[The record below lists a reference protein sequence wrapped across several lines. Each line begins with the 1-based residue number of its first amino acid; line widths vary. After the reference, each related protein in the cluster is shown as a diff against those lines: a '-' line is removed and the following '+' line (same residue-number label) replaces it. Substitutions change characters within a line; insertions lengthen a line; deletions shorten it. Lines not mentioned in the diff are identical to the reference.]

1 MNQAKNQTYK
11 FCPRCTKPLAL
22 GAVDEGP
29 PRLRCPDSACG
40 FVHWDNP
47 VPVVAA
53 VVEHEGEVI
62 LARNRMWP
70 PKMFALIT
78 GFLEKDDPDPASGV
92 LREVEEELGLKGRVA
107 GFIGHYPFQRMNQI
121 IIAYHVVAAG
131 DIVLGEELVE
141 YKKVAPEQLRP
152 WPAATGLALRD
163 WMIRRGLT
171 PLPFENEP
179 IRAIYKL
186 RVIDDRLATAGQPTA
201 EQFRAVR
208 SGGYQAVIN
217 LLPADS
223 KWAVA
228 GEQAAVEEQGLRYH
242 HLPVVWEAPTA
253 DDFTRFCALMQ
264 AESGSRLFVHC
275 AANLRV
281 SAFVFLYR
289 VLRLGVSRE
298 VAERDL
304 LAVWQPDE
312 VWSQFIEARLAEQL

>member
-1 MNQAKNQTYK
+1 MTQTFK
-11 FCPRCTKPLAL
+11 FCPRCTKPLAI
-22 GAVDEGP
+22 GSVDEGP
-29 PRLRCPDSACG
+29 PRLRCPDTSCG

-53 VVEHEGEVI
+53 IVEHEGEVI
-62 LARNRMWP
+62 LARNRLWP

-92 LREVEEELGLKGRVA
+92 LREVDEELGLKGRVTE
-107 GFIGHYPFQRMNQI
+107 FIGHYPFQRMNQI

-131 DIVLGEELVE
+131 EIVLGEELVE
-141 YKKVAPEQLRP
+141 YKKVPPDQLRP

-179 IRAIYKL
+179 IKQIQNL
-186 RVIDDRLATAGQPTA
+186 RVIDDRLATAGQPSA

-208 SGGYQAVIN
+208 SGGYQSVIN

-223 KWAVA
+223 ISAVP

-242 HLPVVWEAPTA
+242 YLPVVWEAPTA
-253 DDFTRFCALMQ
+253 EDFARFCALMH
-264 AESGSRLFVHC
+264 AESDRRIFVHC
-275 AANLRV
+275 AVNKRA

-289 VLRLGVSRE
+289 VLRLGVAYE
-298 VAERDL
+298 VAARDL
-304 LAVWQPDE
+304 LAVWQPDA
-312 VWSQFIEARLAEQL
+312 VWNRFIEERLAAAA

>member
-1 MNQAKNQTYK
+1 MSQTFK
-11 FCPRCTKPLAL
+11 FCPRCTKPLAM
-22 GAVDEGP
+22 GEVDQPP
-29 PRLRCPDSACG
+29 PRLRCPDSSCG

-53 VVEHEGEVI
+53 VVEHEGQVI

-107 GFIGHYPFQRMNQI
+107 EFIGHYPFQRMNQI

-131 DIVLGEELVE
+131 EIVLGEELVE

-171 PLPFENEP
+171 PQPFENEAVK
-179 IRAIYKL
+179 AIPQL
-186 RVIDDRLATAGQPTA
+186 RVIDDRLATAGQPSA
-201 EQFRAVR
+201 EQFWAVR
-208 SGGYQAVIN
+208 SAGYQTVIN

-223 KWAVA
+223 KWAVPQ
-228 GEQAAVEEQGLRYH
+228 ESAAVAEQGLRYH

-253 DDFTRFCALMQ
+253 DDFARFCALMQ
-264 AESGSRLFVHC
+264 AESGRRVFVHC
-275 AANLRV
+275 AVNKRA

-289 VLRLGVSRE
+289 VLRLGVARE

-312 VWSQFIEARLAEQL
+312 VWSRFVEERLRAGG

>member
-179 IRAIYKL
+179 IQLIYQL

-275 AANLRV
+275 AANMRV

>member
-1 MNQAKNQTYK
+1 MNQSFK

-92 LREVEEELGLKGRVA
+92 LREVDEELGLKGRVA

-121 IIAYHVVAAG
+121 IIASHVVAAG

-179 IRAIYKL
+179 IRAIYQL
-186 RVIDDRLATAGQPTA
+186 RIIDDRLATAGQPTA

-223 KWAVA
+223 KWAAA

-275 AANLRV
+275 AANMRV

-289 VLRLGVSRE
+289 VLRLGVARE

-304 LAVWQPDE
+304 LAVWQPDQ
-312 VWSQFIEARLAEQL
+312 VWSRFIEERLAAGA

>member
-1 MNQAKNQTYK
+1 MNQTFK
-11 FCPRCTKPLAL
+11 FCPRCTKPLEL

-29 PRLRCPDSACG
+29 PRLRCPDRACG

-92 LREVEEELGLKGRVA
+92 LREVDEELGLKGRVA
-107 GFIGHYPFQRMNQI
+107 AFIGHYPFQRMNQI

-179 IRAIYKL
+179 IKAIYQL
-186 RVIDDRLATAGQPTA
+186 RVIDDRLATAGQPSA

-223 KWAVA
+223 KSAVA

-242 HLPVVWEAPTA
+242 YLPVVWEAPTA

-275 AANLRV
+275 AANKRV

-289 VLRLGVSRE
+289 VLRLGVARE

-312 VWSQFIEARLAEQL
+312 VWSRFIEERLAEQL